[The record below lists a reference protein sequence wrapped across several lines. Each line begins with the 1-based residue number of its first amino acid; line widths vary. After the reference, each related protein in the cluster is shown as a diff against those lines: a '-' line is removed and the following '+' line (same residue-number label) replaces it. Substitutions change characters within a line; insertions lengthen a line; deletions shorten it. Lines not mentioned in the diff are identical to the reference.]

1 MLKTFFAFILL
12 LSTVLMLMQHSVH
25 QTEPAARTSPAVE
38 RSLTALLAQQRRVE
52 TQLETLAVRLAELQ
66 TERPAELLEEE
77 PPEPENE
84 PPEPEEEPA
93 AEPAETP
100 PPRQLV
106 APSCPDRK
114 PYHTLLTATS
124 SNYQQWQSRIMYH
137 HFQKHQASKPCADAV
152 GFTRLCATPDGR
164 PDGLEKEI
172 PSFFTVELS
181 HQVLAKHFG
190 FGVLNRPN
198 SVRQLMEKLAAG
210 ALPADKPTD
219 LGAAEYF
226 LILETDHV
234 IMNPI
239 PNLATPT
246 TPAGYIFGYMYAN
259 ARQDYVIK
267 KYWPEGDSRGLDP
280 VGPSPVI
287 IHKDQLAKVY
297 RRWLDFSM
305 DLRSNGDAERVIQ
318 GWVQEMWGYSIAA
331 ASLGIKHKLVGD
343 FQVEPGALSTDAQ
356 LRDFSS
362 RYYIFHY
369 TYQFEYMLDGTPC
382 QPWNIGEFSLDKR
395 HFNDAFPAYPLPLPP
410 KGANVAAFFLVNAWN
425 EAMGAAG
432 PDWPLKQPAQ
442 GAGGAQLQ
450 TVYGRRRLDWFSRHA
465 NGFQQ
470 ELRKSE
476 LVQKLAGSAWQC
488 TEQGGDYAT
497 SPLELARG
505 GDVAGL
511 KGRAGRWGTLND
523 PTLGEGC
530 PVYACLFVDMSG
542 MLHNARV
549 SPDQRSLHIQGSAYA
564 RRSVSMSTWSCTRA

>member
-66 TERPAELLEEE
+66 TERPAELLEE
-77 PPEPENE
+77 E

-505 GDVAGL
+505 GDVTGL

>member
-52 TQLETLAVRLAELQ
+52 TQLETLAVKLAELQ

-77 PPEPENE
+77 PSEPEK
-84 PPEPEEEPA
+84 EPA
-93 AEPAETP
+93 AAETP
-100 PPRQLV
+100 PRRQLV
-106 APSCPDRK
+106 APSCSDRK

-395 HFNDAFPAYPLPLPP
+395 HFNDVFPAYPLPLPP

-505 GDVAGL
+505 GDVTGL